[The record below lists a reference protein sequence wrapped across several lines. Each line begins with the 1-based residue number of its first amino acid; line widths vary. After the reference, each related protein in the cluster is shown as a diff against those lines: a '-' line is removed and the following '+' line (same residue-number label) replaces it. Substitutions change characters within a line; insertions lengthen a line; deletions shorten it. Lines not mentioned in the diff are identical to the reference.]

1 MTEQL
6 EDGAT
11 VAVRLPGGVVGAE
24 VGSAVMGP
32 PGLRGQRG
40 ERGDPGGT
48 TTIVFSFSQRTP
60 AELPDDGL
68 IFAGW
73 DDVRVPEADIQVGIG
88 QSVEYRGDGYL
99 YLFLGPSTIPGGW
112 IETGQMRGPPGDQGP
127 IGDTGPAG
135 PIGDRGLTGNTG
147 APGPKGDQGDTG
159 PQGARGADGAPGQPG
174 ATGPIGP
181 TGSQGDIG
189 PPGPQGDQGDPGAD
203 GTDGADGAPGDPGA
217 PSFIIMELQTRTANE
232 LAQNTT
238 GLIPAGFDGANR
250 PPANYQMQPGE
261 AWLHSNPADNPALL
275 GQAIVFCGPNLMPGG
290 FTWLAMKVTGPQ
302 GDKGDQGDQGPQG
315 VQGVGGPV
323 GPPGNLWH
331 WFPIDPPTPG
341 IGVPGDMI
349 LILNH
354 ATPDMPGNG
363 NVYRVIIG
371 GGYTLDGNLRGPI
384 GPQGPPG
391 EVQWADIIPIVNRL
405 DALQARVDRLESFHL
420 ATITA
425 DIPLDGLAG
434 RPGDNVDV
442 LIGVPVVLPPN
453 AEYMANAHLTF
464 ELTGGTMIPRVI
476 TAWIAGLG
484 AVEISGPSSG
494 QLVLHTALPY
504 ATLDLGPVRAVSTG
518 LGNAMLYV
526 RSTPMGSLGAT
537 PGYVVVKANTSTLD
551 VIPPPADPMVPQPR
565 ATGLI
570 AR

>member
-11 VAVRLPGGVVGAE
+11 VAVRLPGGVVSAE

-147 APGPKGDQGDTG
+147 APGPKGDLGDTG

-181 TGSQGDIG
+181 TGSRGDIG

-203 GTDGADGAPGDPGA
+203 GTDGADGADGQPGA
-217 PSFIIMELQTRTANE
+217 PSFIVMDIYTKQASDVAAIMS
-232 LAQNTT
+232 
-238 GLIPAGFDGANR
+238 GLIPADFDGQGK
-250 PPANYQMQPGE
+250 PAAAYQMKTGE
-261 AWLHSNPADNPALL
+261 AVLAANPIDPYV
-275 GQAIVFCGPNLMPGG
+275 GQAIVFTGNTGATPQS
-290 FTWLAMKVTGPQ
+290 WLAMKVTGPQ

-341 IGVPGDMI
+341 IGVPGDMV
-349 LILNH
+349 LVLNH

-371 GGYTLDGNLRGPI
+371 GGYTLDGNLRGPV
-384 GPQGPPG
+384 GPQGPQG
-391 EVQWADIIPIVNRL
+391 DVGMADLIPIVNRI
-405 DALQARVDRLESFHL
+405 DALQARVDRLESFQL
-420 ATITA
+420 VTLNNDMVLTDEADTIVSTVV
-425 DIPLDGLAG
+425 IPAG
-434 RPGDNVDV
+434 GDSQ
-442 LIGVPVVLPPN
+442 GS
-453 AEYMANAHLTF
+453 AHLTF
-464 ELTGGTMIPRVI
+464 ALANGTPAGSESPRVV
-476 TAWIAGLG
+476 TAWIEGIG
-484 AVEISGPSSG
+484 AVAVTGPASG
-494 QLVLHTALPY
+494 QLTLHQALPY
-504 ATLDLGPVRAVSTG
+504 GTLSIGPVRAVSTG
-518 LGNAMLYV
+518 AGNVVLYV
-526 RSTPMGSLGAT
+526 RASPALAGGGPFSGNAVLKAAT
-537 PGYVVVKANTSTLD
+537 S
-551 VIPPPADPMVPQPR
+551 VIGTTTAKPQ

>member
-11 VAVRLPGGVVGAE
+11 VAVRLPGGVVSAE

-174 ATGPIGP
+174 ATGPVGP
-181 TGSQGDIG
+181 TGSQGPIG
-189 PPGPQGDQGDPGAD
+189 PVGPQGDRGDPGAD
-203 GTDGADGAPGDPGA
+203 GSDGADGADGQPGA
-217 PSFIIMELQTRTANE
+217 PSFVIDGLITRTASE
-232 LAQNTT
+232 LASQHPT
-238 GLIPAGFDGANR
+238 GLILANFDGPGR
-250 PPANYQMQPGE
+250 PPVDYQMKIGE
-261 AWLHSNPADNPALL
+261 AWLATAPGENPSLA
-275 GQAIVFCGPNLMPGG
+275 GQAIVFVGTVASPNP
-290 FTWLAMKVTGPQ
+290 WIAMSVTGPK
-302 GDKGDQGDQGPQG
+302 GDQGDQGDQGPQG
-315 VQGVGGPV
+315 IQGVGGPM

-341 IGVPGDMI
+341 IGVPGDMV

-354 ATPDMPGNG
+354 GNPDMPGNG

-371 GGYTLDGNLRGPI
+371 GGYTLDGNLRGPA

-391 EVQWADIIPIVNRL
+391 EVSWADIIPIVNRIDGL
-405 DALQARVDRLESFHL
+405 EARLARLEFVAAETLVADKPVADEPTNENGADVILWVTPIQQGDHL
-420 ATITA
+420 ATATFTFALEKGTDVSAANRIVTA
-425 DIPLDGLAG
+425 WVEPVGSDVVISGNRAGQVTLHQALPAGSVTIGPMRLVVNGPTSVVCKLRADRIPDEGG
-434 RPGDNVDV
+434 
-442 LIGVPVVLPPN
+442 VVLSGR
-453 AEYMANAHLTF
+453 AMLKAATF
-464 ELTGGTMIPRVI
+464 
-476 TAWIAGLG
+476 
-484 AVEISGPSSG
+484 ISG
-494 QLVLHTALPY
+494 
-504 ATLDLGPVRAVSTG
+504 
-518 LGNAMLYV
+518 
-526 RSTPMGSLGAT
+526 
-537 PGYVVVKANTSTLD
+537 KAG
-551 VIPPPADPMVPQPR
+551 
-565 ATGLI
+565 ATGLV